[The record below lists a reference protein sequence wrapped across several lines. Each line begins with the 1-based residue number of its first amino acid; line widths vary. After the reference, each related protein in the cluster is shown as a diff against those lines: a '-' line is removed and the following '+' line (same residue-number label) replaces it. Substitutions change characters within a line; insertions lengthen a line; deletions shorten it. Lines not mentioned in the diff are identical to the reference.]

1 MVTLAD
7 IFQQYG
13 PDYCRQYGE
22 KMLYSH
28 RQVMRAVVRCRT
40 PALGGHVYHCPDCDE
55 VAYRYHSCRNRHC
68 PQCQQGLAQQWLARQ
83 QALLLPV
90 PYFLLT
96 FTLPASLRPLAR
108 QNQKL
113 IYDLLFRTAA
123 AATQKLANDP
133 RFVGGQIGMV
143 GILHTW
149 ARDLSYHPHVHFLV
163 PAGGLDRN
171 TDYWRSANDSFLV
184 PVKALSPIFRAK
196 FRDGLHQTDLFD
208 QVPAALWQQDWV
220 VHCQPVGNGRAAL
233 KYLAPYVFR
242 VALSNNRLVKLADG
256 QVTFRYKT
264 SATGETKF
272 CALPVCQFIHRF
284 LQHVLPKGFVKVRYY
299 GLFSAGNRQR
309 LRLAWRSLLTQL
321 PGPLPLMPPEPVSNI
336 ALPCPHCGQAMRL
349 QTTLRPGQRA
359 PP

>member
-1 MVTLAD
+1 MTTLAD
-7 IFQQYG
+7 IFQKHG
-13 PDYCRQYGE
+13 ADYCQQYRE

-28 RQVMRAVVRCRT
+28 LRVLRAVVRCRT

-55 VAYRYHSCRNRHC
+55 VEYRYHSCRNRHC

-83 QALLLPV
+83 QALLLPA

-96 FTLPASLRPLAR
+96 FTLPASLRRLAR

-113 IYDLLFRTAA
+113 IYNLLFRTAA
-123 AATQKLANDP
+123 TATQKLAHDP

-171 TDYWRSANDSFLV
+171 TNCWRSANDSFLV

-196 FRDGLHQTDLFD
+196 FRDALQQTDLFD

-242 VALSNNRLVKLADG
+242 VALSNNRIVKLADG
-256 QVTFRYKT
+256 HVTFRYT
-264 SATGETKF
+264 ASATGETKF
-272 CALPVCQFIHRF
+272 CTLPVFQFMHRF

-299 GLFSAGNRQR
+299 GLFSAGNRQ
-309 LRLAWRSLLTQL
+309 LLYLAWRSLLTQL
-321 PGPLPLMPPEPVSNI
+321 PGPLPILPPQPMPNT
-336 ALPCPHCGQAMRL
+336 AFTCPHCGQAMRL
-349 QTTLRPGQRA
+349 QATLKPGERA

>member
-1 MVTLAD
+1 MTTLAD

-22 KMLYSH
+22 EMLYSH
-28 RQVMRAVVRCRT
+28 LRVLRAVVRCRT

-55 VAYRYHSCRNRHC
+55 VAYCYHSCRNRHC

-83 QALLLPV
+83 QALLLPA

-96 FTLPASLRPLAR
+96 FTLPASLRLLAR

-113 IYDLLFRTAA
+113 IYNLLFRTAA
-123 AATQKLANDP
+123 TATQKLAHDP

-171 TDYWRSANDSFLV
+171 TNCWRSANDSFLV

-196 FRDGLHQTDLFD
+196 FRDALQQTDLFD

-242 VALSNNRLVKLADG
+242 VALSNNRIVKLADG
-256 QVTFRYKT
+256 HVTFRYT
-264 SATGETKF
+264 ASATGETKF
-272 CALPVCQFIHRF
+272 CTLPVFQFMHRF

-299 GLFSAGNRQR
+299 GLFSAGNRQ
-309 LRLAWRSLLTQL
+309 LLALAWRSLLTQL
-321 PGPLPLMPPEPVSNI
+321 PGPLPICRLSQCPTPLLPVLTV
-336 ALPCPHCGQAMRL
+336 AKLCGYK
-349 QTTLRPGQRA
+349 RP
-359 PP
+359 